1 MHAPRTIPNRRRGEI
16 AACLDGESRVLCLTL
31 GALAELESAFGV
43 DNLADLGARF
53 ASGKLAARDI
63 IRIVGAGLRGA
74 GNIVSDEDVAEMSA
88 EGGAAGFA
96 RIAAELLVAS
106 FGGEAENSM
115 EPESFG
121 ADLNQIRPEQKGAG
135 ESALNPRPRQPQAE

>member
-1 MHAPRTIPNRRRGEI
+1 MADDGNVDVRVD
-16 AACLDGESRVLCLTL
+16 LDL
-31 GALAELESAFGV
+31 GGADEALAELESAFGV

-74 GNIVSDEDVAEMSA
+74 GNCIGDEDVAEMSA

-96 RIAAELLVAS
+96 RIAAELLLAS
-106 FGGEAENSM
+106 FGGEVENSM
-115 EPESFG
+115 EPEASVDGLIQGRHFT
-121 ADLNQIRPEQKGAG
+121 KGAG
-135 ESALNPRPRQPQAE
+135 ESALTPRPRQPQAE

>member
-1 MHAPRTIPNRRRGEI
+1 MHAPPAIPNRRRGEI
-16 AACLDGESRVLCLTL
+16 AARLDGESRVLCLTL

-53 ASGKLAARDI
+53 GSGKLSARDI

-74 GNIVSDEDVAEMSA
+74 GNRICDEDVACMSA

-96 RIAAELLVAS
+96 RIAAELLLAS
-106 FGGEAENSM
+106 FGGEAESAASPDASGAGVNQFR
-115 EPESFG
+115 ES
-121 ADLNQIRPEQKGAG
+121 RKGA
-135 ESALNPRPRQPQAE
+135 EVSAAPRPRQPQAE